1 MRRLKSIN
9 VFFDPSNTS
18 VSEIENIPNLKDL
31 VYGELFDAVLEAKKE
46 NKDIVPLFE
55 LNNSGYILEL
65 GKNDFTPALKK
76 AMAHY
81 EAKEDYERCVTLR
94 NLIEQKYEQRNR
106 PDTTSNKQSVKRKNT
121 TKKEKVKKS
130 SAR

>member
-18 VSEIENIPNLKDL
+18 VSEIEDIPNLKDL

-46 NKDIVPLFE
+46 NKNVVSLFE

-65 GKNDFTPALKK
+65 SKDEFTPALKK

-81 EAKEDYERCVTLR
+81 EAKEDYEKCVTLR
-94 NLIEQKYEQRNR
+94 NLIEQKYEQRNKSN
-106 PDTTSNKQSVKRKNT
+106 PTSNKQSVKRKNPV
-121 TKKEKVKKS
+121 KKEKIKKGS
-130 SAR
+130 T

>member
-18 VSEIENIPNLKDL
+18 VSEIEDIPNLKDL
-31 VYGELFDAVLEAKKE
+31 VYGELFEAVLEAKKE

-65 GKNDFTPALKK
+65 GKDEFTPALKK
-76 AMAHY
+76 AMAHF
-81 EAKEDYERCVTLR
+81 EAKEDYEKCVTLR
-94 NLIEQKYEQRNR
+94 NLIEQKYEQRNK
-106 PDTTSNKQSVKRKNT
+106 PDTTSNRQSTKRKNPV
-121 TKKEKVKKS
+121 KKEKIKKGI
-130 SAR
+130 A

>member
-18 VSEIENIPNLKDL
+18 VSEIEDIPNLKDL

-46 NKDIVPLFE
+46 NKNVVSLFE

-65 GKNDFTPALKK
+65 SKDEFTPALKK

-81 EAKEDYERCVTLR
+81 EAKEDYEKCITLK
-94 NLIEQKYEQRNR
+94 NLIEQKYEQRNK
-106 PDTTSNKQSVKRKNT
+106 PDTTSNRQSTKRKNPI
-121 TKKEKVKKS
+121 KKEKIKKG
-130 SAR
+130 SA